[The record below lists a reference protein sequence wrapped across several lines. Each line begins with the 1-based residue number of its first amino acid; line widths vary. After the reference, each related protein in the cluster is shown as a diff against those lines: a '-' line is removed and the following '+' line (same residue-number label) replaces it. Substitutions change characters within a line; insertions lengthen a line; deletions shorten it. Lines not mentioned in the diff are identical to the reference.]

1 MILSSKKTEELINIF
16 NSRYNSPYNKQN
28 ITFNI
33 KPLTAEEE
41 YKYVVSKSDFSV
53 NNDTITINI
62 NFNPDIDI
70 VTKNQ
75 AIVTEMITQLYLINN
90 PKVKKSIPKD
100 KLAKI
105 ERKSTNANGL
115 SKLYKYLS
123 KDKSELFSHLL
134 YQEITSNDLN
144 QQLQEAQDSPLQE
157 AKDSTSQET
166 QDSTSQEA
174 PDSTS
179 QEAPDSPSQEVPI
192 RKPPTPAPRT
202 KPQTPTPAPRTILN
216 TNSPAPRK
224 IFFKSNDLNPS
235 LQEAKDLT
243 SQEVPITKS
252 PTPDPRTTLNKNS
265 PAPITIYSIDS

>member
-1 MILSSKKTEELINIF
+1 LTNISSFECANLN
-16 NSRYNSPYNKQN
+16 NSRPEILKCTSCKHWFSNPKHWP
-28 ITFNI
+28 IDI
-33 KPLTAEEE
+33 EEE

-62 NFNPDIDI
+62 NFNPGIDI

-144 QQLQEAQDSPLQE
+144 QPLQEAQDSTLQE
-157 AKDSTSQET
+157 A

-174 PDSTS
+174 KDLTS
-179 QEAPDSPSQEVPI
+179 QEAQDLTSQETQDLTSQEVPI
-192 RKPPTPAPRT
+192 TKSPTPSPRTKPQTPTPAPRTKPQTPTPAPRT

-216 TNSPAPRK
+216 TNSPAP
-224 IFFKSNDLNPS
+224 
-235 LQEAKDLT
+235 
-243 SQEVPITKS
+243 
-252 PTPDPRTTLNKNS
+252 
-265 PAPITIYSIDS
+265 ITIYSIDS